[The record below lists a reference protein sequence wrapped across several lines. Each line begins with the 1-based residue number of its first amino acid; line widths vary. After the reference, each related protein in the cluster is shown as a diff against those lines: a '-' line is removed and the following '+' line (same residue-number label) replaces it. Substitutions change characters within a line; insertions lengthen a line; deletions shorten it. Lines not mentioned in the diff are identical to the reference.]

1 LEVNITVEHNGVTY
15 SGEMATVR
23 GMHLGYEDHGI
34 FSANVDF
41 DLAGS
46 RVQGTGHRAL
56 DIYDEASDTRVGTAY
71 GMDFLI
77 ELSGILGQWHEMKGK
92 RAIVLRAEG
101 DEYGSILGICDLDAK
116 RFFIFDDLARLHGYL
131 K

>member
-1 LEVNITVEHNGVTY
+1 MKLTVEHNGVTY

-23 GMHLGYEDHGI
+23 GMHLGNEDHGI

-41 DLAGS
+41 DLGGS
-46 RVQGTGHRAL
+46 HQGTGHRAL
-56 DIYDEASDTRVGTAY
+56 DSYDEATDSRVGTAY

-77 ELSGILGQWHEMKGK
+77 ELSKILGQWHEMKGK

-101 DEYGSILGICDLDAK
+101 DEYGSILGICDLDGK
-116 RFFIFDDLARLHGYL
+116 RFFIFDDLAKRHGYL

>member
-1 LEVNITVEHNGVTY
+1 
-15 SGEMATVR
+15 
-23 GMHLGYEDHGI
+23 YEDHGI

-71 GMDFLI
+71 GMDFLV

-92 RAIVLRAEG
+92 RANVLRDKDDKWTPIAG
-101 DEYGSILGICDLDAK
+101 LCDQYAM
-116 RFFIFDDLARLHGYL
+116 RFFIVDEIARLHGYL